1 MKYHQK
7 KTLILQF
14 LDKLPVR
21 LGYFIYHKL
30 QKNSIKDLH
39 NKLKSNTASLKHYK
53 KILKTYSIDLKGKNI
68 IEIGSG
74 WFPLLPF
81 LFKSELDVNKVI
93 TYDINEHYSKKNV
106 KATKNLFKDINQKQM
121 ETIYGLPDFVEYH
134 PRTNFI
140 TAKLNKNADF
150 VFSRFVLEH
159 VKPDDIYLM
168 HKKIHKDLKD
178 EVIVFHHISPSDHRA
193 YTDKSISY
201 YVF

>member
-1 MKYHQK
+1 
-7 KTLILQF
+7 
-14 LDKLPVR
+14 
-21 LGYFIYHKL
+21 
-30 QKNSIKDLH
+30 
-39 NKLKSNTASLKHYK
+39 
-53 KILKTYSIDLKGKNI
+53 
-68 IEIGSG
+68 
-74 WFPLLPF
+74 
-81 LFKSELDVNKVI
+81 
-93 TYDINEHYSKKNV
+93 
-106 KATKNLFKDINQKQM
+106 M

-201 YVF
+201 YDFLKYSKTEWDNIQTKFDYHNRLRLPEYLDIFKKVGFKVIYLDHDQVDKNSEKYKTFKSIKLHADYTKFTEEEILAGSILVLLEKK